1 MPELRTRG
9 TESIAE
15 TMEDRTN
22 KATKA
27 PAPVRIKVGVTSM
40 FNWKMDSNEEL
51 IQDTK
56 GIQEHQKMHI
66 LTQSLYLKSQL
77 SWRMTTDIESRD

>member
-27 PAPVRIKVGVTSM
+27 QAPVRIKVGVTSM
-40 FNWKMDSNEEL
+40 FN
-51 IQDTK
+51 
-56 GIQEHQKMHI
+56 
-66 LTQSLYLKSQL
+66 
-77 SWRMTTDIESRD
+77 